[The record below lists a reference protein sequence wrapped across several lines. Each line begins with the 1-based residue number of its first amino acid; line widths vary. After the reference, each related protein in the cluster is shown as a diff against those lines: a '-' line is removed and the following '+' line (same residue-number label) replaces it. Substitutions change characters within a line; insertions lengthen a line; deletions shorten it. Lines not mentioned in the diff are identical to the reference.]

1 LSLSN
6 AFFHPRE
13 NLSRIFSSHEFHFIS
28 SLNPHFRSNLLA
40 LQLKIVSQCLE
51 VAMDRCSDSRPL
63 SELDPVTFFIITEL
77 MAGKREQVQ
86 TPKEILGTNEDI
98 LAQVA

>member
-1 LSLSN
+1 
-6 AFFHPRE
+6 
-13 NLSRIFSSHEFHFIS
+13 
-28 SLNPHFRSNLLA
+28 
-40 LQLKIVSQCLE
+40 
-51 VAMDRCSDSRPL
+51 MDRCSDSRPL